1 MKEDFTE
8 GKRPGI
14 EGKRPCK
21 AFEILGLSAITENLS
36 NITSKFED
44 IGYPYPLVQAKL
56 LWIPFFSTFFLRR

>member
-56 LWIPFFSTFFLRR
+56 L